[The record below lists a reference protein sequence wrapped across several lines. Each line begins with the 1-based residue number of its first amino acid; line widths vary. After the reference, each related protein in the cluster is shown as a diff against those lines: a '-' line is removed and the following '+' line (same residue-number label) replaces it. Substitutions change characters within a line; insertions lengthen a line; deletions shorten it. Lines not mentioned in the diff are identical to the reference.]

1 MDTSYMKVKKAKCD
15 FINASKTEDNS
26 REISSQEMAATV
38 TDAVRTCESTLTN
51 PDNTMSSSDNA
62 SSEDTQLLSKPSSSY
77 IALIAKVILASPS
90 QKLNLASI
98 YRAMEEKFPY
108 LKSRGPGWR
117 NSVRHNLSVND
128 CFVKVSRCEDGRGHY
143 WGVHHAYL
151 RDFQQGNF
159 RQCSR
164 DRGRRERE
172 RYSKVT
178 GCLAWM
184 ETSCFLGR
192 FYESR
197 SLGCVEPQCPLQE
210 PRRYQLSSPDWTQP
224 HYQPC
229 GVNVGWV
236 QPPSWLKYFPDS
248 HGRVTAGRGHNSQP
262 MTSGLQCWVMN
273 DPVLKASYDS
283 RFMTTAF
290 QAVEF
295 PGCWCMSPVIK
306 DLLPYKPCL

>member
-1 MDTSYMKVKKAKCD
+1 MKTEKAKRGEQLVDTSYMKVKKAKCD
-15 FINASKTEDNS
+15 FINETEDNS

-38 TDAVRTCESTLTN
+38 TDAESTLTN
-51 PDNTMSSSDNA
+51 PDDTMSSSDTP
-62 SSEDTQLLSKPSSSY
+62 SSEDAQLFSKPSSSY

-151 RDFQQGNF
+151 MDFQQGNF

-197 SLGCVEPQCPLQE
+197 SLQE
-210 PRRYQLSSPDWTQP
+210 PRKVSA
-224 HYQPC
+224 
-229 GVNVGWV
+229 
-236 QPPSWLKYFPDS
+236 KF
-248 HGRVTAGRGHNSQP
+248 
-262 MTSGLQCWVMN
+262 SGLDPTTLSTLRRQCG
-273 DPVLKASYDS
+273 LG
-283 RFMTTAF
+283 TTA
-290 QAVEF
+290 QLVEVF
-295 PGCWCMSPVIK
+295 SR
-306 DLLPYKPCL
+306 LLTRQGYSWKRAQQSTHDVRTAMLGDE